1 MDFRYTLSAST
12 GILVELV
19 PILSA
24 GNDLDPALGDQED
37 PSFER
42 VEKSLYCSQF
52 LSIRDLL
59 EHSQRYGY
67 SDLYCTLRSQFTM
80 KSTIPSFQIYHAMIL
95 YYDLSSL
102 NL

>member
-1 MDFRYTLSAST
+1 MDFRYALSAST

-24 GNDLDPALGDQED
+24 GNDPDPASGDHED
-37 PSFER
+37 PSLER

-67 SDLYCTLRSQFTM
+67 SDLYCTLRSPFIVT
-80 KSTIPSFQIYHAMIL
+80 SIIPSF
-95 YYDLSSL
+95 
-102 NL
+102 